1 MLVCGEVITKGEK
14 SFSPHVALSTDHGI
28 RILSGHEDS
37 WSRIKYNCGC
47 GHAAEKNGICRW
59 PGDVVA
65 HVKAPFRVRGKMN
78 NFEINSDRFADVFQ
92 DLQQRNTRAG
102 RNIERPAGHAPSQ
115 MFDDLAKIR
124 SKNVIPD
131 QLAIAVNVHLPR
143 FPDARD

>member
-1 MLVCGEVITKGEK
+1 
-14 SFSPHVALSTDHGI
+14 
-28 RILSGHEDS
+28 
-37 WSRIKYNCGC
+37 
-47 GHAAEKNGICRW
+47 
-59 PGDVVA
+59 
-65 HVKAPFRVRGKMN
+65 MN

-102 RNIERPAGHAPSQ
+102 RNIERPAGHARSQ